1 MKAEPLRH
9 CQHCQQ
15 SVSDSAQFCEHC
27 GGVLSD
33 ETSPGAIVE
42 GQVRQLLADGRKIEA
57 IRIYREATNVGLA
70 EAKHVVE
77 DIERSV
83 SPIASNPDD
92 DDDSVPDLLQL
103 LREGNKIE
111 AIKRHR
117 ARTGTGLKE
126 SKDYVE
132 ALAARHGIVDPRV
145 GCLGMLLGIAIAI
158 GAGTSLFA

>member
-1 MKAEPLRH
+1 MKARTLMRL

-33 ETSPGAIVE
+33 ETSPGTVVE

-57 IRIYREATNVGLA
+57 IRIYREATRVGLA
-70 EAKHVVE
+70 EAKYAVE
-77 DIERSV
+77 EIERNTTRSV
-83 SPIASNPDD
+83 ANH
-92 DDDSVPDLLQL
+92 DDDSVEDLLQL

-117 ARTGTGLKE
+117 DRTGAGLKE

-132 ALAARHGIVDPRV
+132 ALAARHGLVDSRV
-145 GCLGMLLGIAIAI
+145 GCFGMLLGIAIAI
-158 GAGTSLFA
+158 GVGTSLFA